1 MFWLIKKVFGIG
13 IFAALVF
20 FALQF
25 QVGGRPIKDYVV
37 RFYQSPL
44 IQEAIRQT
52 TTAVKSYLQKD
63 VTSSK
68 PGDPNVNAPAM
79 DPLPDEDRRELENV
93 LKKEARHPK
102 GTTSR

>member
-1 MFWLIKKVFGIG
+1 MFWIIKKVFGIG
-13 IFAALVF
+13 VFVALVF

-25 QVGGRPIKDYVV
+25 QVGGRPLKDYVI

-63 VTSSK
+63 VTSGKAS
-68 PGDPNVNAPAM
+68 DVNAPVM
-79 DPLPDEDRRELENV
+79 DPLPDEDRHELENV
-93 LKKEARHPK
+93 LKKEVRHPK
-102 GTTSR
+102 GTTPR